1 MGSDIISGRMERN
14 TWVNILITTSTALE
28 YVDSTIKLSIMVI
41 GIRVE
46 AMALVGSKERAIKQ
60 DIGFSKMESKLI
72 NSMRQKLLK

>member
-1 MGSDIISGRMERN
+1 MERN

>member
-1 MGSDIISGRMERN
+1 MERN
-14 TWVNILITTSTALE
+14 TWVNILITTRTALE

-60 DIGFSKMESKLI
+60 DIGFSKMESKPI
-72 NSMRQKLLK
+72 DSMRQKLLK